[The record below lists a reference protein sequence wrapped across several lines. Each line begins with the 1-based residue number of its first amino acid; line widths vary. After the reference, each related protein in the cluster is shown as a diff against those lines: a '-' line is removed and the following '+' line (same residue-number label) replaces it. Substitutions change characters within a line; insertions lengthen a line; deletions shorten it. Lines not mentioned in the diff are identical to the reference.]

1 MLTRGVSSSNLG
13 TNPSVDPELDAIS
26 FRGRSLL
33 GPSLFCICF
42 DNFCGREKKILQLV
56 HRVLIMKAVYM
67 LVVAGLASTSAFTA
81 TPALTLRSN
90 ALPLANQNSRRHGL
104 MALSMQEGEV

>member
-1 MLTRGVSSSNLG
+1 
-13 TNPSVDPELDAIS
+13 
-26 FRGRSLL
+26 
-33 GPSLFCICF
+33 
-42 DNFCGREKKILQLV
+42 
-56 HRVLIMKAVYM
+56 MKAVYM